1 MSWRNPRLRCH
12 QRVSRRCDRSL
23 WMQVLFLRV
32 VALALVVG
40 IPAPG
45 VCAAQQSAQWYG
57 GGLIGVSTLSA
68 DAQTVTSSV
77 GFSVA
82 LYKPENGLAT
92 NWFVGTHLTDHVT
105 LQANYIW
112 NRNGLTVLS
121 SRATAGGIALSEQL
135 RGSTQHAVV
144 GDFLLYFRSR
154 GDRFRPYLSL
164 GGGIVRLSST
174 RTEDPLLIETQPPDQ
189 RFSAVHPTMRVAVG
203 LDVMAGRTWLLR
215 YSFSESLSANPVSAQ
230 LSPEGERN
238 LANFQNLIGLV
249 RLF

>member
-1 MSWRNPRLRCH
+1 MSWRNPPLRCH
-12 QRVSRRCDRSL
+12 RRVPRRCDRSL

-112 NRNGLTVLS
+112 KRTDRSLNTGNG
-121 SRATAGGIALSEQL
+121 
-135 RGSTQHAVV
+135 
-144 GDFLLYFRSR
+144 R
-154 GDRFRPYLSL
+154 GDRPFRTTPGQYPARRRGGLLAVLS
-164 GGGIVRLSST
+164 V
-174 RTEDPLLIETQPPDQ
+174 
-189 RFSAVHPTMRVAVG
+189 
-203 LDVMAGRTWLLR
+203 
-215 YSFSESLSANPVSAQ
+215 
-230 LSPEGERN
+230 EG
-238 LANFQNLIGLV
+238 
-249 RLF
+249 